1 MAHGGGAAGWLRG
14 SFVTTQIVEV
24 IGRAEQGATRPFIC
38 RGDDDWVYFVKGRGA
53 GRRSQICEWIAGQ
66 LGHGLGLPI
75 APFAI
80 VDVPEEL
87 IAIDL
92 RGDLHELG
100 AGLAFGSRKAAV
112 LELSVSNLHQVADV
126 LQRDVLAFDW
136 WIRNGDRNLGEAGG
150 NPNLFWDVENES
162 LVVIDH
168 NQAFD
173 PGFSAQEFASLH
185 AFHAQ
190 KQALFG
196 DWEQQQHYNTRF
208 AEVMTEWDAFCNT
221 VPPEWWFVDAERT
234 VPTDF
239 DLETTHQLLMR
250 CQSPGFWS
258 LP

>member
-1 MAHGGGAAGWLRG
+1 MT
-14 SFVTTQIVEV
+14 VQIVEV

-92 RGDLHELG
+92 RDDLRELG
-100 AGLAFGSRKAAV
+100 AGLAFGSRKVAV
-112 LELSVSNLHQVADV
+112 VELSVSHLRHVPKET
-126 LQRDVLAFDW
+126 QRDVLAFDW
-136 WIRNGDRNLGEAGG
+136 WIRNGDRNLGVAGG
-150 NPNLFWDVENES
+150 NPNLFWDVENDG

-173 PGFSAQEFASLH
+173 SEFSAEDFASLH
-185 AFHAQ
+185 AFQAQ

-196 DWEQQQHYNTRF
+196 DWERQQHYNTRF
-208 AEVMTEWDAFCNT
+208 AEAMTEWDAICNT

-239 DLETTHQLLMR
+239 DLETTRQLLMR
-250 CQSPGFWS
+250 CQSPSFWS